1 MLHYL
6 FIDIVTQADATTDRH
21 AGSKEVDGPVFLQ
34 AGPVT
39 DGLLGIYPKATDR
52 QDADD
57 NERTAILICF
67 CVTSC
72 RAAAHSGQ
80 SLLCFKLQNMLE
92 IGR

>member
-39 DGLLGIYPKATDR
+39 DGLLGIYPR
-52 QDADD
+52 QQTG
-57 NERTAILICF
+57 RMQMIM
-67 CVTSC
+67 
-72 RAAAHSGQ
+72 RGQ
-80 SLLCFKLQNMLE
+80 LS
-92 IGR
+92 